1 MPVGRG
7 SGCCDVEGGELRGC
21 NTLSCRWPVG
31 CRDESQGEVLVSG
44 SRARPV
50 GVWPFVVVMVVAEA
64 RVLGRRRRLLLDRQL
79 QLLLRL
85 CVLALGAV
93 LAAGAPQ
100 VGAGVPAALC
110 VSLHQQLLLLFLP
123 RLEAVGIGEI
133 GGCERQPLLQQRH
146 ELDGGWLA
154 GVHNVRR
161 LCGDDDASKVQA
173 GDDRILTHQECATR
187 GRLLQQPQVTAL
199 RVAHTRANVCA
210 PAKEHGGSQLY
221 VPGMCPTCC
230 TRNILCLGVSP
241 PAVANHGPGR
251 GAICSMRILV
261 CIHVHTQR
269 VHPCMHLCASAD
281 THGNPQQYIGQCAS
295 LVRVCSVA
303 LISPCLCTHRLG
315 HAPLSHAAGN
325 AAFCGTQ
332 LGKHSLATA
341 FHEHLSMLFLMQGHM
356 APPFSEG
363 HPKLCNTPGYP
374 AMSFIRPLSIIH
386 THTSTDFFVAR
397 QTCLQGNTP
406 APPEALSA
414 EHLDIEL

>member
-1 MPVGRG
+1 
-7 SGCCDVEGGELRGC
+7 
-21 NTLSCRWPVG
+21 
-31 CRDESQGEVLVSG
+31 
-44 SRARPV
+44 
-50 GVWPFVVVMVVAEA
+50 MVVAEA

-199 RVAHTRANVCA
+199 DTQLCNELH
-210 PAKEHGGSQLY
+210 PALSDHS
-221 VPGMCPTCC
+221 
-230 TRNILCLGVSP
+230 
-241 PAVANHGPGR
+241 AVASRIDAHPRLLQYTRLWLLRQRGHRVMVVVKEMEVLLAVYAVSGCGRVSMHGLRELCGR
-251 GAICSMRILV
+251 HAGAALLKEASNRCFAGPAQ
-261 CIHVHTQR
+261 QR
-269 VHPCMHLCASAD
+269 TPSNTMAAAQKCTEVTFAC
-281 THGNPQQYIGQCAS
+281 TKI
-295 LVRVCSVA
+295 RV
-303 LISPCLCTHRLG
+303 
-315 HAPLSHAAGN
+315 
-325 AAFCGTQ
+325 
-332 LGKHSLATA
+332 
-341 FHEHLSMLFLMQGHM
+341 
-356 APPFSEG
+356 
-363 HPKLCNTPGYP
+363 
-374 AMSFIRPLSIIH
+374 
-386 THTSTDFFVAR
+386 
-397 QTCLQGNTP
+397 
-406 APPEALSA
+406 
-414 EHLDIEL
+414 